1 MRLLSSVAAVAVLAL
16 TTPAFAAGQ
25 AAAPAPAPQA
35 APAPEPAEEA
45 DSPEEAAFEA
55 KAEAFGQAMETMASE
70 MQAAAAQADK
80 TKAKADLDA
89 IEAKYQP
96 QVDAFAED
104 VQTFAVSSGQA
115 TTEQLAPAIQQIK
128 GIPAEVRGK
137 IDAAAAAPASAAP
150 AQPQ

>member
-1 MRLLSSVAAVAVLAL
+1 MRLLSSAAAVAVLAL

-25 AAAPAPAPQA
+25 AAAPAPQA

-55 KAEAFGQAMETMASE
+55 KAEAFGQVMETMASE

-89 IEAKYQP
+89 IQAKYQP

-115 TTEQLAPAIQQIK
+115 TPEQLAPAIQQIK
-128 GIPAEVRGK
+128 GIPADVRGK
-137 IDAAAAAPASAAP
+137 IDAAVAAPAASAP
-150 AQPQ
+150 ATPQ

>member
-1 MRLLSSVAAVAVLAL
+1 MRLLSSAAAVAVLAL

-25 AAAPAPAPQA
+25 AAAPAPQA
-35 APAPEPAEEA
+35 APAPAQEA

-55 KAEAFGQAMETMASE
+55 KAEAFGQVMETMAGE

-89 IEAKYQP
+89 IQAKYQP

-115 TTEQLAPAIQQIK
+115 TPEQLAPAIQQIK
-128 GIPAEVRGK
+128 GIPADVRGK
-137 IDAAAAAPASAAP
+137 IDAAAATAAAAP

>member
-1 MRLLSSVAAVAVLAL
+1 MRLLSSAAAVAVLAL

-25 AAAPAPAPQA
+25 ATAPAAPALQA

-89 IEAKYQP
+89 IQAKYQP

-115 TTEQLAPAIQQIK
+115 TPEQLAPAIQQIK
-128 GIPAEVRGK
+128 GIPADVRGK
-137 IDAAAAAPASAAP
+137 IDAAAATAAAAP

>member
-1 MRLLSSVAAVAVLAL
+1 MRLLSSAAAVTVLAL

-25 AAAPAPAPQA
+25 AAAPAPQA
-35 APAPEPAEEA
+35 APAPAQEA

-55 KAEAFGQAMETMASE
+55 KAEAFGQVMETMASE

-80 TKAKADLDA
+80 NKAKADLDA
-89 IEAKYQP
+89 IQAKYQP

-104 VQTFAVSSGQA
+104 VQTFAISSGQA
-115 TTEQLAPAIQQIK
+115 TPEQLAPAIQQIK
-128 GIPAEVRGK
+128 GIPADVRGK
-137 IDAAAAAPASAAP
+137 IDAAAVAAAAAP

>member
-1 MRLLSSVAAVAVLAL
+1 MRLLSSAAAVAVLAL

-25 AAAPAPAPQA
+25 AAAPAPQA
-35 APAPEPAEEA
+35 APAPTQEA

-55 KAEAFGQAMETMASE
+55 KAEAFGQVMETMASE

-89 IEAKYQP
+89 IQAKYQP

-115 TTEQLAPAIQQIK
+115 TPEQLAPAIQQIK
-128 GIPAEVRGK
+128 GIPADVRGK
-137 IDAAAAAPASAAP
+137 IDAAAVAAAAAP

>member
-1 MRLLSSVAAVAVLAL
+1 MRLLSSAAAVAVLAL

-25 AAAPAPAPQA
+25 AAAPAPQA
-35 APAPEPAEEA
+35 APAPAQEA
-45 DSPEEAAFEA
+45 DNPEEAAFEA

-89 IEAKYQP
+89 IQAKYQP

-115 TTEQLAPAIQQIK
+115 TPEQVAPAIQQIK

-137 IDAAAAAPASAAP
+137 IDAAVAAPAAAAPT
-150 AQPQ
+150 QPQ